1 MWRADTVPPNI
12 DDALT
17 SSDVIIREG
26 DNVTLRCKAKG
37 SPEPSIKW
45 KRDDGLKI
53 VISKT
58 MEVTEVEGDTLEL
71 ERISRLHMGA
81 YLCIA
86 TNVSPMVWIP
96 HQLVGVPMF
105 FNVTLE
111 CFIEANP
118 TSLNY
123 WTRENDHMITDSY
136 KYKGNVKEKIL
147 CEKNHLMLLVAA
159 WPYLIT
165 GQTHGQDVNKQQ
177 IENILHDVNANIQPC
192 QSFFDYSCSN
202 WKQRHQ
208 SDYYKDITG
217 LVELKM
223 NKVLVEYME
232 TQPAQAALKRY
243 YESCKKAETIQ
254 MQKYLQ
260 LVKPG
265 KDLEWPILEELR
277 NPNLKWPK
285 KNFQLLETL
294 AILQNYGLNNVL
306 MNVEIRVE
314 ENKKAFITLQAPEKV
329 EAIDKNSHLK
339 SLAILKLLGVNT
351 ARISSYMQQVTSI
364 EKSLEGFVTN
374 VANSNDAVIPLTLD
388 DLKQSYPL
396 LNWDMLLKTRLE
408 EKPENLELKIF
419 VKNWEYFQKLPDHLR
434 NQDKELLC
442 NYLMI
447 KFLKFV
453 LQDMRKGHEKLDC
466 VQDLRKKFS
475 IAMNHVYQQ
484 TLLPQP
490 LAENYKR
497 DILEI
502 FTKIQK
508 TFLKY
513 LNENRL
519 NLLTAQVEF
528 LISKLMNTTLVL
540 PSIASTDVMDNYY
553 KSLPQFDAN
562 NYAFNHL
569 AYLKQHFSQPNIIQA
584 LVFNQQDPILS
595 SSSIPYYHRSFNQII
610 FPHGYLQLPI
620 YDVNLHAL
628 YKYSILGFILS
639 HELMHAFDSIGATYH
654 SNGLQHLTGYSILQH
669 KGYSTTLN
677 CIHQQHVTAS
687 VNERLADL
695 LGARIAYDAY
705 FSENSLE
712 KLLPG
717 TNLPEKRVFF
727 LNLSQ
732 FFCSKMDINYP
743 EHDDDKMRLHDIL
756 KNFEE
761 FAETF
766 QCSHNDK
773 MHPKEKCRMW

>member
-1 MWRADTVPPNI
+1 MY
-12 DDALT
+12 
-17 SSDVIIREG
+17 
-26 DNVTLRCKAKG
+26 
-37 SPEPSIKW
+37 IK
-45 KRDDGLKI
+45 K
-53 VISKT
+53 V
-58 MEVTEVEGDTLEL
+58 
-71 ERISRLHMGA
+71 
-81 YLCIA
+81 
-86 TNVSPMVWIP
+86 
-96 HQLVGVPMF
+96 QL
-105 FNVTLE
+105 
-111 CFIEANP
+111 I
-118 TSLNY
+118 
-123 WTRENDHMITDSY
+123 
-136 KYKGNVKEKIL
+136 
-147 CEKNHLMLLVAA
+147 LLVAA

-165 GQTHGQDVNKQQ
+165 GQTHGHDVNKQK
-177 IENILHDVNANIQPC
+177 IENILHDLNANIQPC

-223 NKVLVEYME
+223 NKVLVEFME
-232 TQPAQAALKRY
+232 TQPAKAGLKRY

-254 MQKYLQ
+254 MEKYLQ
-260 LVKPG
+260 IVKPG

-277 NPNLKWPK
+277 NPNSKWPK
-285 KNFQLLETL
+285 ENFHLLETL

-314 ENKKAFITLQAPEKV
+314 ENKKAFITLQAPEKM
-329 EAIDKNSHLK
+329 ETIDKNSHLK

-351 ARISSYMQQVTSI
+351 ARISSYMQQITPI
-364 EKSLEGFVTN
+364 EKSLQEFATN
-374 VANSNDAVIPLTLD
+374 VVNSNDAVIPLTLN

-396 LNWDMLLKTRLE
+396 LNWDMFLKTRLE

-419 VKNWEYFQKLPDHLR
+419 LKNWEYFQKLSDHLK
-434 NQDKELLC
+434 NQDNELLC

-475 IAMNHVYQQ
+475 IAMNYVYQQ
-484 TLLPQP
+484 TLLPQA
-490 LAENYKR
+490 LAENYKK

-519 NLLTAQVEF
+519 NLSTAQVEF
-528 LISKLMNTTLVL
+528 LISKLMNTTLLL
-540 PSIASTDVMDNYY
+540 PSIVSTDFMDNYY

-569 AYLKQHFSQPNIIQA
+569 AYLKQHFSQRNITQE

-669 KGYSTTLN
+669 KDYSTTLN

-695 LGARIAYDAY
+695 LGVRIAYDAY

-732 FFCSKMDINYP
+732 FFCSRMDINYP